1 MNLDVRIQEILVE
14 LEQIR
19 QECEILLE
27 RTYSYREDLLKIK
40 TEEEAKE
47 FDRTHDIEEGLNYI
61 HLF

>member
-1 MNLDVRIQEILVE
+1 MNLDVRIQEMLVE